1 MAKDQVLK
9 ISIFLNI
16 DTVRFACPFV
26 YSHVCFPRPLQWSVF
41 VFISPHN
48 VLVAAAFL
56 PQLGHLRP
64 QRRVLTL
71 QERSSDSDLVLLQPA
86 GVAGTFSRHVVLLP
100 PLPVFLILGEQNRKE
115 TACLLCVLYS
125 NQRTSA

>member
-1 MAKDQVLK
+1 MSFCV
-9 ISIFLNI
+9 F
-16 DTVRFACPFV
+16 
-26 YSHVCFPRPLQWSVF
+26 HVCFPHPLQWSVF
-41 VFISPHN
+41 VFISAQN

-86 GVAGTFSRHVVLLP
+86 GIAGTFSCQVVLLP
-100 PLPVFLILGEQNRKE
+100 PLPVFVILGE
-115 TACLLCVLYS
+115 
-125 NQRTSA
+125 